1 MKTTAVPVLLLAFLL
16 SSTIPLEPA
25 GKLYSCSER
34 LAVPR
39 DQVLRNA
46 ISNMQNSGFA
56 HP

>member
-1 MKTTAVPVLLLAFLL
+1 MKTTAVPILLLAFLL
-16 SSTIPLEPA
+16 SSTISLEPA
-25 GKLYSCSER
+25 GKLYSHSER